1 MAQESYLGSIWP
13 NTHMFYT
20 TPLLIWKGLE
30 GRWDLVG
37 KDSLTLV
44 PEELVLMAPGEMTVH

>member
-1 MAQESYLGSIWP
+1 
-13 NTHMFYT
+13 MFYT
-20 TPLLIWKGLE
+20 TPLLIWKGVE

-44 PEELVLMAPGEMTVH
+44 LEELVLLAPGEMTVH